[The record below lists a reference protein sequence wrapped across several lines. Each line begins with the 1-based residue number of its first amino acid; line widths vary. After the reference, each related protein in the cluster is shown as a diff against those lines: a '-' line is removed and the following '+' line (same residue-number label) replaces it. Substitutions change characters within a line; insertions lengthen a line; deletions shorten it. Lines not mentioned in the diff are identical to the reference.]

1 MTFKAVFQNG
11 KKKDIGLIVSEEMY
25 RCPTFTGV
33 CASIVWSVYTIVLYN
48 AADGAWI

>member
-1 MTFKAVFQNG
+1 MVVKVLFQNV
-11 KKKDIGLIVSEEMY
+11 KKKDIGLIVGEKTY

-48 AADGAWI
+48 AAAGAWI